1 MYNREWF
8 IQKYSEI
15 HDDLNK
21 LELEIGEC
29 LVNKNILLDDD
40 KKLEDLKIK
49 TAMTIDL
56 LNKTREDERR
66 IFNHKNT

>member
-56 LNKTREDERR
+56 LNKTREDERT